1 MAKVYLETTD
11 TEFGI
16 IDNSVTVYGA
26 NGTQK
31 VSINAGVTGVIVD
44 QNVESV
50 SFLGNTSDYLFKQST
65 NKVMVYAADGTT
77 LLATIPTQGDTD
89 GTLLNFANGT
99 IGAKLSGSSMNV
111 GGAIVNS
118 VISALSPTTID
129 TATKSSATLFTGL
142 LATGSSTGVTPTPTT
157 STINVSSTSTTATL
171 TSAADT
177 IVFAAGNY
185 DVTLS
190 GFAVGDKIDLPATFS
205 TTLGLSNTS
214 ATDGTLV
221 LQADDGTNVI
231 SITLT
236 GISTAND
243 ASIYSIDTFKT
254 VFGATSLF

>member
-16 IDNSVTVYGA
+16 IDNRVTVYGA

-65 NKVMVYAADGTT
+65 NKVMVYATDGTT

-142 LATGSSTGVTPTPTT
+142 LATGSTGVTPTPTT

-190 GFAVGDKIDLPATFS
+190 GFAVGDKIDLPATFL
-205 TTLGLSNTS
+205 TTLNLSNTS
-214 ATDGTLV
+214 ATDGTIV
-221 LQADDGTNVI
+221 LQSDDGTNVI
-231 SITLT
+231 NITLT
-236 GISTAND
+236 GISNAND
-243 ASIYSIDTFKT
+243 LSTYSIDAFKS